1 MTTKNL
7 SPVRPWAA
15 ATHHLAARRAI
26 RTARKQMEAELAGY
40 SSPAERMELDAM
52 LARHEYAEVADIH
65 RIVARQRTAA

>member
-1 MTTKNL
+1 MTTKRL
-7 SPVRPWAA
+7 FPVRPWTA
-15 ATHHLAARRAI
+15 ATHHLTAAHAA

-40 SSPAERMELDAM
+40 SSPAERLELDAM